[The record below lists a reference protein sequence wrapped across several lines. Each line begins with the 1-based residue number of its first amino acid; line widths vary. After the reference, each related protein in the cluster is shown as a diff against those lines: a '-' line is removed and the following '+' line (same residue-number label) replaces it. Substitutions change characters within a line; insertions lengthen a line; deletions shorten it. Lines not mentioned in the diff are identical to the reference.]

1 MEKINFKNGQA
12 PYINDTNLNQLQE
25 NIEEAIDSKSS
36 LPEGGS
42 TGQVL
47 AKASN
52 KDNDVEWVNQ
62 TGGGE
67 VTTVEDTLESE
78 STINALSA
86 NQGKVLNEKI
96 NHINT
101 YSTEEI
107 NTGKTWIDGKPMYR
121 RIVSFT
127 VSNDVKGV
135 DLSGLNFEDGIIEW
149 GRLTLDA
156 GNNIKYID
164 MLPLSGSTYAWIQL
178 IYSHSKWVVTL
189 NTNSTN
195 LNGFVC
201 EICLLYTKTTD

>member
-1 MEKINFKNGQA
+1 MKIKKIAQTPGLVA
-12 PYINDTNLNQLQE
+12 TVVDNLNSTSE
-25 NIEEAIDSKSS
+25 ID
-36 LPEGGS
+36 
-42 TGQVL
+42 
-47 AKASN
+47 
-52 KDNDVEWVNQ
+52 
-62 TGGGE
+62 
-67 VTTVEDTLESE
+67 
-78 STINALSA
+78 ALSA
-86 NQGKVLNEKI
+86 KQGKALNDKL
-96 NHINT
+96 NNINT
-101 YSTEEI
+101 YSTEE
-107 NTGKTWIDGKPMYR
+107 TKVGTWIDGKPMYR